1 MSIKIL
7 TDENKIIL
15 RTRNTMYAMEI
26 LYGKYPVHLYYGKNQ
41 RDPKLSFTPKSREFS
56 PYYEE
61 HGKIFLPDTAMME
74 YPFFGMGDFRATALR
89 IFDKEHGVNITDF
102 VFRKAKKFRGRP
114 DACGLPVAEGA
125 SETLELIMDDP
136 VTKAELHLYYTLF
149 PATDVISRSF
159 MLKNKGKGDLEIEKA
174 MCLSLDIPKGDYDL
188 ISFQSTYFYER
199 AMTREAI
206 AQGNRRIV
214 SRRGSSSHH
223 ANPFFMI
230 VDRKA
235 TETKGDAFGFNFVY
249 SGSYLN
255 EIEKDQTGIIRAM
268 VGLGEE
274 NFHYL
279 LKPGESF
286 TSPEAIMTYSAKGIG
301 ELSRNLHR
309 FTRNHILPKSP
320 YPLRPVVLNSWEA
333 FYFKIN
339 EEIMVDFAKG
349 AAECGM
355 DMVVMDDGWFG
366 ARRNDQAGLGDWTPS
381 PELFPNG
388 LASFVKRVQDTGVK
402 FGIWIEPE
410 MINPDSDLYRA
421 HPDWVISC
429 EGRDRMLSRHQ
440 MILDMANPDVVQYL
454 KDSFDKCFEGI
465 RIDYFKWDMNR
476 NMSHA
481 VSPYLPTERKR
492 ESAYRYMLG
501 VYELYRWLMERF
513 PNAMIENCSGGGG
526 RFDLGM
532 MKYSTQIWTSDNT
545 IPEDRILI
553 QYGTSFAY
561 PATVMSCHVANRK
574 SEATDARRMDFGY
587 GVALGGPLGYEF
599 NILKVSDEFK
609 EKMKKQ
615 ILDYRKYEK
624 LIMSGDLYRLKS
636 PYEDGCYAFYYAKED
651 NSEFLVSFLQA
662 KGDPKG
668 KEHKLKIP
676 GAIRGVTYRDT
687 RSGLE
692 ITGEDLRR
700 GLIVKADA
708 EDAYA
713 KVFHFT
719 LYGSALN
726 Y

>member
-7 TDENKIIL
+7 NEENRIIL
-15 RTRNTMYAMEI
+15 RTKNTMYVMEI
-26 LYGKYPVHLYYGKNQ
+26 LYGKYPVHLYYGRNQKN
-41 RDPKLSFTPKSREFS
+41 PELTFENHYCAFS
-56 PYYEE
+56 PYYDE
-61 HGKIFLPDTAMME
+61 HGTKFSPDTAMME
-74 YPFFGMGDFRATALR
+74 YPFFGMGDFRASALR
-89 IFDKEHGVNITDF
+89 LYDSVGGTNITDF

-114 DACGLPVAEGA
+114 DLGGLPAAEGA

-136 VTKAELHLYYTLF
+136 VTRAELHLYYTLF
-149 PATDVISRSF
+149 PASDVISRSF
-159 MLKNKGKGDLEIEKA
+159 MIKNKGKGDLELEKA
-174 MCLSLDIPKGDYDL
+174 MSLALDIPKGDYDL
-188 ISFQSTYFYER
+188 ISFQSTYPHER
-199 AMTREAI
+199 AMCREPI
-206 AQGNRRIV
+206 YQGNRRIV

-235 TETKGDAFGFNFVY
+235 TETRGDAFGFNFVY
-249 SGSYLN
+249 SGSYLD
-255 EIEKDQTGIIRAM
+255 EIEKDQNGMIRAM

-274 NFHYL
+274 SFHYL

-286 TSPEAIMTYSAKGIG
+286 TSPEAVMSYSSKGIG
-301 ELSRNLHR
+301 ELSRNFHR
-309 FTRNHILPKSP
+309 FTKNHILKESP

-366 ARRNDQAGLGDWTPS
+366 SRRNDRAGLGDWTPC

-388 LASFVKRVQDTGVK
+388 LGAFIKRVQDTGVK

-481 VSPYLPTERKR
+481 VSPYLPPERKR
-492 ESAYRYMLG
+492 ESAFRYMLG
-501 VYELYRWLMERF
+501 VYELYRWLLERF
-513 PNAMIENCSGGGG
+513 PGAMIENCSGGGG

-532 MKYSTQIWTSDNT
+532 MSVSTQIWTSDNT
-545 IPEDRILI
+545 VPEDRIFI
-553 QYGTSFAY
+553 QYGTSFGY
-561 PATVMSCHVANRK
+561 PASVMSCHVANRR
-574 SEATDARRMDFGY
+574 SEATDPRRMDFGY
-587 GVALGGPLGYEF
+587 AVALGGPLGYEF
-599 NILKVSDEFK
+599 NILKVSDEVK
-609 EKMKKQ
+609 EKMKQQ
-615 ILDYRKYEK
+615 IRDYRRYEK
-624 LIMSGDLYRLKS
+624 LILNGDLYRLKS
-636 PYEDGCYAFYYAKED
+636 PYEDGCYAYYYAKPD
-651 NSEFLVSFLQA
+651 NTELLVYYLQA
-662 KGDPKG
+662 KGDPKQRT
-668 KEHKLKIP
+668 HKLKIAN
-676 GAIRGVTYRDT
+676 AIRGVTYRDT

-692 ITGEDLRR
+692 VSGDDLRR
-700 GLIVKADA
+700 GLMIQADKD
-708 EDAYA
+708 DAYA
-713 KVFHFT
+713 RIFHFT
-719 LYGSALN
+719 LYGSSLK

>member
-7 TDENKIIL
+7 NEENRIIL
-15 RTRNTMYAMEI
+15 RTKNTMYVLDI
-26 LYGKYPVHLYYGKNQ
+26 LFGKYPVHVYYGKNALNP
-41 RDPKLSFTPKSREFS
+41 DLNTKPKYKAFS

-61 HGKIFLPDTAMME
+61 YGSKYSPDTDLLE
-74 YPFFGMGDFRATALR
+74 YPFFGMGDFRASALR
-89 IFDKEHGVNITDF
+89 LFDKERGVNITDF
-102 VFRKAKKFRGRP
+102 VFRKARKFRGRP
-114 DACGLPVAEGA
+114 ESCGLPVAEGA

-136 VTKAELHLYYTLF
+136 VTRAELHLYYTLF
-149 PATDVISRSF
+149 PASDVISRSF

-174 MCLSLDIPKGDYDL
+174 MCLSLDIPAGDYDL

-199 AMTREAI
+199 AMAREAI
-206 AQGNRRIV
+206 LQGNRRIT

-235 TETKGDAFGFNFVY
+235 TETRGDAYGFNFVY

-255 EIEKDQTGIIRAM
+255 EIEKDQNGTVRAM

-279 LKPGESF
+279 LKPSESF
-286 TSPEAIMTYSAKGIG
+286 VSPEAIMSYSPKGIG

-309 FTRNHILPKSP
+309 FTRNHILKPSP

-366 ARRNDQAGLGDWTPS
+366 ARRNDKAGLGDWTPA

-421 HPDWVISC
+421 HPDWVISA
-429 EGRDRMLSRHQ
+429 EGRDRLLSRHQ
-440 MILDMANPDVVQYL
+440 MILDMANPEVVQYL

-481 VSPYLPTERKR
+481 VSPYLPPERKR

-501 VYELYRWLMERF
+501 VYELYRWLGERF

-545 IPEDRILI
+545 IPEDRIKI
-553 QYGTSFAY
+553 QYGTSFGY
-561 PATVMSCHVANRK
+561 PASVMSCHVADRRGESTNP
-574 SEATDARRMDFGY
+574 RRMDFGY
-587 GVALGGPLGYEF
+587 SVALGGALGYEF
-599 NILKVSDEFK
+599 NILKVSDEVK
-609 EKMKKQ
+609 ETMKKQ
-615 ILDYRKYEK
+615 ILDFRRYEK
-624 LIMSGDLYRLKS
+624 LILTGDLYRLKS
-636 PYEDGCYAFYYAKED
+636 PYEDGCYAYCYVKEDATELLVYFLKPLGEAKE
-651 NSEFLVSFLQA
+651 
-662 KGDPKG
+662 
-668 KEHKLKIP
+668 KEYKLKISR
-676 GAIRGVTYRDT
+676 AIRGVNYRDT

-692 ITGEDLRR
+692 VTGEELRR
-700 GLIVKADA
+700 GLTVRADG

-719 LYGSALN
+719 LYGSGLK